1 MKIFIILLNKFIY
14 FIGKLIN
21 KGSSMPGKISL
32 KLDKNILKKVKLP
45 KNIVMVTGSNGK
57 TSTTEIINS
66 ILSDDLEPFTPTE
79 MMSVEKF
86 SGYILDPTGKYLI
99 MAVKK
104 WNPDTGKSYSHLR
117 YKNIE
122 TSETKILTPQIE
134 GQSDSSPQFS
144 SAFPNYLFF

>member
-1 MKIFIILLNKFIY
+1 MKSLFKTIKIFVFIL
-14 FIGKLIN
+14 
-21 KGSSMPGKISL
+21 
-32 KLDKNILKKVKLP
+32 
-45 KNIVMVTGSNGK
+45 
-57 TSTTEIINS
+57 IINS
-66 ILSDDLEPFTPTE
+66 ILCDDLEPFTPTE

-122 TSETKILTPQIE
+122 TSETKILTPKIE

-144 SAFPNYLFF
+144 SAFPNYLFFQRSNSDIKPSIYYKNNSL